1 MDKPAT
7 PLPWAVIEDD
17 TDISI
22 DGEGWLDGQFVNGW
36 VVVGNQE
43 RDDLAVAVIQTGAMN
58 SWDDEALDANAAY
71 IVTACNAYPHLT
83 AINAEL
89 VEALEQL
96 VEEYARN
103 VDSTRL
109 GGFYLDPETEHC
121 VIDARAALARAK
133 EASHDAE

>member
-7 PLPWAVIEDD
+7 SLPWAVIEDD

-43 RDDLAVAVIQTGAMN
+43 RDDLAIAVIQTGAMN

-89 VEALEQL
+89 VEALEQIADI
-96 VEEYARN
+96 E
-103 VDSTRL
+103 
-109 GGFYLDPETEHC
+109 P
-121 VIDARAALARAK
+121 DADNMQRFHDIANAALARAK
-133 EASHDAE
+133 ENSNGH